1 MCAEVPEEDHFIVK
15 IGKRKRGIPLL
26 YYSNVTEKSG
36 IYENVFIHMTTS
48 LSKNMQKKREKCQK
62 STYLSE
68 NIAILTNL

>member
-1 MCAEVPEEDHFIVK
+1 MHESAFLFCITAM
-15 IGKRKRGIPLL
+15 G
-26 YYSNVTEKSG
+26 SNVTEKSG